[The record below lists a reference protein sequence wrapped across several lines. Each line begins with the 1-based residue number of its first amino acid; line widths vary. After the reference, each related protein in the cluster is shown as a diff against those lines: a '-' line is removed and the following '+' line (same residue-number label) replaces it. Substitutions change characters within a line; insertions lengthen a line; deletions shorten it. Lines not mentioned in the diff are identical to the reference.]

1 MTMTKQGKET
11 RRVILEATWKV
22 LGQRKGA
29 PFNLDEVARVA
40 KVSRQG
46 LYLHYGTKTELLL
59 RAVAHMRDKL
69 GYDDLVA
76 GVASAATADAA
87 LSALLDAHVELTPRF
102 MRAARA
108 LEAERVRDPAMEA
121 AFAARKSDR
130 RELCG
135 ALAERL
141 AKDKRLAAGWAADDV
156 ADLLWVMTSAGVTED
171 LLGRRGWTHAQL
183 LKRLAAMCETF
194 LKK

>member
-1 MTMTKQGKET
+1 M
-11 RRVILEATWKV
+11 ILEATWKV
-22 LGQRKGA
+22 LGLRKGA
-29 PFNLDEVARVA
+29 PFNLDEVAKVA

-46 LYLHYGTKTELLL
+46 LYLHYGTKTELFL
-59 RAVAHMRDKL
+59 RAVAHMREKL
-69 GYDDLVA
+69 GYDDLLA

-87 LSALLDAHVELTPRF
+87 LATLLDAHVELTPRF

-135 ALAERL
+135 ALAQRL
-141 AKDKRLAAGWAADDV
+141 AKDRRLAAGWAADDV

-171 LLGRRGWTHAQL
+171 LLVRRGWTHAQL
-183 LKRLAAMCETF
+183 RKRLGGMCETF